1 MSAYCMIAENVCIR
15 GMSSE
20 MEGRLKCSYPKICI
34 PITLMSHPKKSRTFF
49 HKKSLCVG
57 SSKKI
62 RLKICSRHHFG
73 ANMEIASRLRI
84 CPNPV

>member
-1 MSAYCMIAENVCIR
+1 MSR
-15 GMSSE
+15 
-20 MEGRLKCSYPKICI
+20 
-34 PITLMSHPKKSRTFF
+34 PKKIRTFF

-57 SSKKI
+57 SLKKI

>member
-1 MSAYCMIAENVCIR
+1 
-15 GMSSE
+15 
-20 MEGRLKCSYPKICI
+20 MEGHHKCSYPEICI
-34 PITLMSHPKKSRTFF
+34 LITLMSCPKKSRTFF

-57 SSKKI
+57 SLKKI

-73 ANMEIASRLRI
+73 ASMEIASRLRI